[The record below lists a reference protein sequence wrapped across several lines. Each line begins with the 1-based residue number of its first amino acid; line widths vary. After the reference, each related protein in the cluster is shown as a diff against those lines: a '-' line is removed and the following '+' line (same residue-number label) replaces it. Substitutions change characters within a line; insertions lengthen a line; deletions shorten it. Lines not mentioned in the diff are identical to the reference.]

1 MKIRLGTLHSMLFSS
16 ETPEFPHC
24 VRTLIVLF
32 PVAGGEITG
41 DADLDLAEI
50 MKWTVAPPFS
60 IDAVNNLTGLQHFT
74 KLECLTLQDPGSGG
88 HNGETEFM
96 EHYKSFT
103 TIRWAGWRAPH
114 AIRDWDAGPCVLLA
128 NSLNTSAS
136 ITLHLD
142 DFGHEILG
150 KHLCRLSFPLLR
162 HL

>member
-60 IDAVNNLTGLQHFT
+60 IDAVNNLTGLQH
-74 KLECLTLQDPGSGG
+74 LYLGDEVCSEED
-88 HNGETEFM
+88 
-96 EHYKSFT
+96 
-103 TIRWAGWRAPH
+103 GW
-114 AIRDWDAGPCVLLA
+114 
-128 NSLNTSAS
+128 SSS
-136 ITLHLD
+136 
-142 DFGHEILG
+142 
-150 KHLCRLSFPLLR
+150 
-162 HL
+162 